1 MQNKICRV
9 CKKEIT
15 KKNLIRNSSYGG
27 YQNICRT
34 CKSAESR
41 KYAIKKRELL
51 RQSKYRSYWS
61 DEE

>member
-1 MQNKICRV
+1 MRVCRV
-9 CKKEIT
+9 CKKEIQ

-27 YQNICRT
+27 YQNICRP

-41 KYAIKKRELL
+41 KYALKKRELL
-51 RQSKYRSYWS
+51 KQSQYRSYWS